1 MSKKPDGI
9 KAVPEIPG
17 DVSERLDLV
26 VKEGWK
32 IFVNQFLNEKYKVE
46 LEAPFQLHFASVL
59 KLVGELYCLKKGEVF
74 FVDLESK
81 YQLGEVNDYVDITC
95 GFIENGE
102 EKRVPIELK
111 FKTKKQSAEDEGAMQ
126 IYKDIYDLEKIVNM
140 DKKTKFAYFFMITDD
155 RLYAINNSREG
166 NLRYTF
172 NTSNGHKIESGK
184 EYKHEETKTGKRFY
198 EKYGAFTFTKSRIF
212 EWEVGKRGK
221 NDFYFLKMKVEK

>member
-9 KAVPEIPG
+9 KAVPKIPD

-59 KLVGELYCLKKGEVF
+59 KLVGELYCLKRGEVF

-81 YQLGEVNDYVDITC
+81 YQLGKNDYVDITC

-111 FKTKKQSAEDEGAMQ
+111 FKTRRQFAEDEGAMQ
-126 IYKDIYDLEKIVNM
+126 IYKDIYVLERFKYSFIV
-140 DKKTKFAYFFMITDD
+140 
-155 RLYAINNSREG
+155 LC
-166 NLRYTF
+166 L
-172 NTSNGHKIESGK
+172 
-184 EYKHEETKTGKRFY
+184 
-198 EKYGAFTFTKSRIF
+198 
-212 EWEVGKRGK
+212 
-221 NDFYFLKMKVEK
+221 FLLIDVYVPISPM